1 MPYLLSLDDVTQAVN
16 DRVVAQKST
25 LGFRQVYYAD
35 NNFTPQYP
43 NAVVVHGRQAKT
55 RHSTGNR
62 FLYTF
67 SVFVYVLHANMNL
80 TKAMRSKADIQLAEA
95 TGAVIE
101 GSDFS
106 LGGQVIECYVE
117 AIEPAL
123 LPARKVGEN
132 VVSSRITVYASS
144 VG

>member
-1 MPYLLSLDDVTQAVN
+1 MPYLLLLDDVTQAVY
-16 DRVVAQKST
+16 DRINAQKVA
-25 LGFRQVYYAD
+25 LGLRQVYYAD

-43 NAVVVHGRQAKT
+43 NAVVVHGRRAKT

-62 FLYTF
+62 FLFTF

-80 TKAMRSKADIQLAEA
+80 NKAMRSKADIQLAEQ
-95 TGAVIE
+95 TGAFIE
-101 GSDFS
+101 NDFH
-106 LGGQVIECYVE
+106 LGGQVVECYIE

-123 LPARKVGEN
+123 LPARRVGEN